1 MQVAWYIMGEE
12 PQALG
17 PAVERLVSSVIEQ
30 VGQTDW
36 CPCRGLDCLH

>member
-30 VGQTDW
+30 VGQTGS
-36 CPCRGLDCLH
+36 CPCRGFDSVH

>member
-30 VGQTDW
+30 VGPDRFVSLQ
-36 CPCRGLDCLH
+36 RF